1 MTRDDF
7 FSMYR
12 RDPVRG
18 RSIVRQG
25 LDQVQPHGLQ
35 GILMPEGFNPA
46 IWNQETI
53 AALLGFN
60 LSKETLHAYK
70 RKYQLR

>member
-1 MTRDDF
+1 
-7 FSMYR
+7 
-12 RDPVRG
+12 
-18 RSIVRQG
+18 
-25 LDQVQPHGLQ
+25 
-35 GILMPEGFNPA
+35 MPEGFNPA